1 MFQIVLQVS
10 KLYNINKDRT
20 VSIMRDI
27 NFLYTGISCIVH
39 VLLSIKI
46 IIDVLEVILVDTSFE
61 EDEENIYKVYF
72 WSFTSRNCATDKF
85 YINILF

>member
-10 KLYNINKDRT
+10 TLFNINKDKT

-39 VLLSIKI
+39 VLLSKKI
-46 IIDVLEVILVDTSFE
+46 IIDVLEVILVDR
-61 EDEENIYKVYF
+61 YF
-72 WSFTSRNCATDKF
+72 IWGRRGK
-85 YINILF
+85 YL